1 MPVELLGRLAMSGSR
16 STSGTWRE
24 RWAYEENG
32 RRGTAYAALL
42 GAWERR
48 DDGLRA
54 MRDAAMLLDGSP
66 DDGTLPMS
74 LRHDERVFLTLPG
87 VWSVEA
93 PYVDWLP
100 PPAVDSVPLDL
111 PTGNAPPGVQ
121 VGHSGTALVTNR
133 RLIYT
138 GPGQSRE
145 WAYGKI
151 SGLSHDPA
159 APMTLIRVDGR
170 AQTSGLLVPPAE
182 VEGFRFYLQLGI
194 ADAAGERGAL
204 VAHIDELVREHDG
217 RRPVQPLA
225 VEPIDAP
232 LRARWSTPRE

>member
-1 MPVELLGRLAMSGSR
+1 MSGSR

-24 RWAYEENG
+24 RWAYQENG
-32 RRGTAYAALL
+32 RRGAEYAALL
-42 GAWERR
+42 DAWTRR

-54 MRDAAMLLDGSP
+54 MRDAAMMLGGSP
-66 DDGTLPMS
+66 DDGTLPVT
-74 LRHDERVFLTLPG
+74 LRHDERVLLTLDG

-93 PYVDWLP
+93 PGVEWLP
-100 PPAVDSVPLDL
+100 PPAVDTVPLDV
-111 PTGNAPPGVQ
+111 PTGNAPPGIR
-121 VGHSGTALVTNR
+121 VGYAGTALVTNR
-133 RLIYT
+133 RMIYT
-138 GPGQSRE
+138 GPSRSRE

-151 SGLSHDPA
+151 AGLSHDPA
-159 APMTLIRVDGR
+159 APMTLIQVADRPQV
-170 AQTSGLLVPPAE
+170 AGLLVPPAE
-182 VEGFRFYLQLGI
+182 VESFRFHLQLGI

-232 LRARWSTPRE
+232 LRARWSSPR